1 LVLKHNDE
9 RNGLIQESN
18 KSNDLK
24 FNELK
29 EEFDILKKE
38 KEELDEKLK

>member
-9 RNGLIQESN
+9 RHEWIRESN

-29 EEFDILKKE
+29 EEFDKLKKE
-38 KEELDEKLK
+38 KEELDDKLK